1 MQNQQAIVDRWGL
14 WGIFFLSLL
23 SATLLPGFSEV
34 GLVALVASG
43 RFRPWSLIGYA
54 TAGNW
59 IGGVITYGMGWALGM
74 GLAAEWTGG
83 VSMDDIEGVRSWV
96 ESYGAWCGLL
106 VWVPVI
112 GDPLAAALGF
122 AHSPVVG
129 TLGLMLVG
137 KAARYVCVVFASDGV
152 VTAIR
157 EGVNA
162 RKRKAKDKEK

>member
-1 MQNQQAIVDRWGL
+1 MLNQQAVVDRWGL
-14 WGIFFLSLL
+14 WGIFLLSLL

-43 RFRPWSLIGYA
+43 RFRPWSLVWYA
-54 TAGNW
+54 SAGNW

-74 GLAAEWTGG
+74 GLAAGWTS
-83 VSMDDIEGVRSWV
+83 VSMDDIESVRAWV

-106 VWVPVI
+106 VWAPVI

-122 AHSPVVG
+122 AHSPVAG

-152 VTAIR
+152 ATTIKKRIIA
-157 EGVNA
+157 N
-162 RKRKAKDKEK
+162 KRKVKDKEK